1 MAYGIYRLQWVNVRI
16 AMNVEVNFV
25 HKNMVDMIF

>member
-1 MAYGIYRLQWVNVRI
+1 MAYDIYRLQWVNVRI
-16 AMNVEVNFV
+16 ATNVEVNFV